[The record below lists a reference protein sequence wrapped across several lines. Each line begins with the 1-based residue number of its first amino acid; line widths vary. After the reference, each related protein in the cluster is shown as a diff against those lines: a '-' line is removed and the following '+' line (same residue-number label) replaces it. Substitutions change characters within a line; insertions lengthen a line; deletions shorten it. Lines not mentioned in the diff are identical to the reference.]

1 MLWEEG
7 FSLSL
12 EWPAGLCTGLPT
24 VIDRLLEIL
33 CTGGI
38 SNLPFWAGFWVLR
51 MTIMLQHRDFSPLL
65 GCTLKD
71 ERQHCEI
78 RGSFV
83 FSTERRAGEF
93 CLALL
98 PCGTH
103 HPPWATV
110 LDAWR
115 MNHLAHPWNA
125 AWSYLLHPTLAPLPA
140 APTPLSGPHRARRLG
155 TGGASSSTS
164 NKKES
169 APPFLR
175 RKYEKA
181 TTRPA
186 TPLRT

>member
-1 MLWEEG
+1 MLWDEG
-7 FSLSL
+7 FPLSL

-38 SNLPFWAGFWVLR
+38 SNLPFGAGFWVLR

-93 CLALL
+93 CWALL

-103 HPPWATV
+103 RLSRAAV

-115 MNHLAHPWNA
+115 IGHFAQPWNVA
-125 AWSYLLHPTLAPLPA
+125 HSYLLYPTLSTLCPA
-140 APTPLSGPHRARRLG
+140 ATGNPIHAASGAGARDG
-155 TGGASSSTS
+155 
-164 NKKES
+164 
-169 APPFLR
+169 
-175 RKYEKA
+175 
-181 TTRPA
+181 
-186 TPLRT
+186 